1 MTEKQKKFADE
12 YLVDLNATRAYR
24 TAYPTVKK
32 DGVAKSAGS
41 RLLANVDVKKYIE
54 ERLKELESE
63 RVATVQEVME
73 YLTTVL
79 RGEATEQVIVTEGV
93 GDGCSEAR
101 VMKKQPGAKDRLKAA
116 ELLGKRYS
124 LFTEKVE
131 VSALD
136 GEKTK
141 LDDLLKQMRG
151 GG

>member
-1 MTEKQKKFADE
+1 MTEKQKRFADE
-12 YLVDLNATRAYR
+12 YLVDLNATRAYKA
-24 TAYPTVKK
+24 AYPNIKNDNSAAVCANKLLRNPK
-32 DGVAKSAGS
+32 VAK
-41 RLLANVDVKKYIE
+41 YID
-54 ERLKELESE
+54 ERLKELESK

-101 VMKKQPGAKDRLKAA
+101 IMKKQPGAKDRLKAA

-151 GG
+151 SG